1 MAAIKDFN
9 AHHREWLSSVSPANC
24 HSLRVFE
31 FASEAGCEQL
41 VCRPTHRFG
50 NFLDL
55 VFTDIP
61 VLLLVM
67 LISQLEVL
75 ITAMLLLLLELSK
88 LCLMSLFPI
97 KSL

>member
-41 VCRPTHRFG
+41 VCRPTHRSG
-50 NFLDL
+50 VVDCNVGIRIESSDL
-55 VFTDIP
+55 SINN
-61 VLLLVM
+61 
-67 LISQLEVL
+67 
-75 ITAMLLLLLELSK
+75 
-88 LCLMSLFPI
+88 
-97 KSL
+97 